1 MGFFSKHEPITEHH
15 YHVIEFDKNTK
26 LPELTGDLRES
37 LKTLSLL
44 PAFQYLMQRF
54 RVKKAAMETTL
65 REGFKLDEQQLRYC
79 QAGIYWAG
87 EIERDI
93 HTLTQDQ
100 PQNRPAKVDE
110 LEEFRKVSRAIT
122 LVGQDETP
130 QG

>member
-1 MGFFSKHEPITEHH
+1 MNFFKREQI
-15 YHVIEFDKNTK
+15 YHVVELDKQTK

-37 LKTLSLL
+37 LKTLALL

-54 RVKKAAMETTL
+54 RVKKATMESTL

-93 HTLTQDQ
+93 QTLTQAASQ
-100 PQNRPAKVDE
+100 TRPAKVDE
-110 LEEFRKVSRAIT
+110 LEEFKRINRAIS
-122 LVGQDETP
+122 LVGQDDLTS

>member
-1 MGFFSKHEPITEHH
+1 MNPFKREVEHH
-15 YHVIEFDKNTK
+15 YHVVEFDKSTK

-54 RVKKAAMETTL
+54 RVKKASMETTL

-93 HTLTQDQ
+93 RLLIQDS
-100 PQNRPAKVDE
+100 PQTRPAKTDE
-110 LEEFRKVSRAIT
+110 LEEFKRISRAIN
-122 LVGQDETP
+122 LVGQNDLSS

>member
-1 MGFFSKHEPITEHH
+1 VNLFKREPEHV
-15 YHVIEFDKNTK
+15 YHVVEFDKSTK

-54 RVKKAAMETTL
+54 RIKKAAMETTL

-93 HTLTQDQ
+93 KLLTQEQ
-100 PQNRPAKVDE
+100 PSTRPASVDE
-110 LEEFRKVSRAIT
+110 LEAFKRVAKAIT
-122 LVGQDETP
+122 LVGQEETP

>member
-1 MGFFSKHEPITEHH
+1 MNLFKREPEHV
-15 YHVIEFDKNTK
+15 YHVVEVDKNTK

-37 LKTLSLL
+37 LKTLALL

-54 RVKKAAMETTL
+54 RVKKAAMESTL

-93 HTLTQDQ
+93 RLLTQEQ
-100 PQNRPAKVDE
+100 PTRRPASVDE
-110 LEEFRKVSRAIT
+110 LAAFKQVAKAIT
-122 LVGQDETP
+122 LVGDETTP
-130 QG
+130 QE

>member
-1 MGFFSKHEPITEHH
+1 MNLFKREPI
-15 YHVIEFDKNTK
+15 YHVVEIDKSTK

-37 LKTLSLL
+37 LRTLALL
-44 PAFQYLMQRF
+44 PAFQYLLQRF
-54 RVKKAAMETTL
+54 RVKKAAMESTL

-93 HTLTQDQ
+93 KLLTQDVTQ
-100 PQNRPAKVDE
+100 SRPAQVDE
-110 LEEFRKVSRAIT
+110 LEEFRKISKAIN
-122 LVGQDETP
+122 LVGQDTTP

>member
-1 MGFFSKHEPITEHH
+1 MSLFKREVEHH
-15 YHVIEFDKNTK
+15 YHVVEFDRNTK

-37 LKTLSLL
+37 LKSLAL
-44 PAFQYLMQRF
+44 QPSFQYLMQRF
-54 RVKKAAMETTL
+54 RVKKAAMEATL

-93 HTLTQDQ
+93 QILTQEQ
-100 PQNRPAKVDE
+100 PTRRPAKVDE
-110 LEEFRKVSRAIT
+110 LEEFKKIAKSIS
-122 LVGQDETP
+122 LVGQENIP

>member
-1 MGFFSKHEPITEHH
+1 MNIFKGETEHH
-15 YHVIEFDKNTK
+15 YHVIEFDKSTK

-37 LKTLSLL
+37 LKTLALL
-44 PAFQYLMQRF
+44 PSFQYLMQRF
-54 RVKKAAMETTL
+54 RVKKAAMESTL

-93 HTLTQDQ
+93 KILTQDQ
-100 PQNRPAKVDE
+100 TQPRPASVDE
-110 LEEFRKVSRAIT
+110 LAAFKQVAKAIT

>member
-1 MGFFSKHEPITEHH
+1 MHIFKREPEHV
-15 YHVIEFDKNTK
+15 YHIVEFDKTTK

-37 LKTLSLL
+37 LKTLAIL

-93 HTLTQDQ
+93 KLLTQEQ
-100 PQNRPAKVDE
+100 PQRRPASVDE
-110 LEEFRKVSRAIT
+110 AEEFRKIARSIT
-122 LVGQDETP
+122 LVGQDDLTS

>member
-1 MGFFSKHEPITEHH
+1 MNLLKGKTEHH
-15 YHVIEFDKNTK
+15 YHVIEFDKSTK

-37 LKTLSLL
+37 LKTLALL

-87 EIERDI
+87 ELERDI
-93 HTLTQDQ
+93 KLLTQEQ
-100 PQNRPAKVDE
+100 PSTRLPVADE
-110 LEEFRKVSRAIT
+110 LAAFKQVAKAIT
-122 LVGQDETP
+122 LVGQNDLTSQE
-130 QG
+130 

>member
-1 MGFFSKHEPITEHH
+1 MNLFKKEVEHH
-15 YHVIEFDKNTK
+15 YHVVEFDRTTK

-37 LKTLSLL
+37 LKTLSML

-54 RVKKAAMETTL
+54 RVKRASMETTL

-79 QAGIYWAG
+79 QAGIYWAQ

-93 HTLTQDQ
+93 QLLTQEQ
-100 PQNRPAKVDE
+100 PTRRPATVDE
-110 LEEFRKVSRAIT
+110 LAAFKNVSSAIT
-122 LVGQDETP
+122 LVGQDDSSP

>member
-1 MGFFSKHEPITEHH
+1 MNLFKREPEHI
-15 YHVIEFDKNTK
+15 YHVVEFDKQTK

-37 LKTLSLL
+37 LKTLALQ

-54 RVKKAAMETTL
+54 RVKKAAMESTL

-93 HTLTQDQ
+93 KLLTQEQ
-100 PQNRPAKVDE
+100 PQRRPAQVDE
-110 LEEFRKVSRAIT
+110 LEEFRKVARSIS
-122 LVGQDETP
+122 LIGDDSNP

>member
-1 MGFFSKHEPITEHH
+1 MNLFKGETEHH
-15 YHVIEFDKNTK
+15 YHVIETDKSTK

-37 LKTLSLL
+37 LKTLALQ

-54 RVKKAAMETTL
+54 RVKRAAMETTL

-79 QAGIYWAG
+79 QAGIYWAM
-87 EIERDI
+87 ELERDI
-93 HTLTQDQ
+93 KLLTQEQ
-100 PQNRPAKVDE
+100 STKRPASVDE
-110 LEEFRKVSRAIT
+110 LAAFKQVAKAIT

>member
-1 MGFFSKHEPITEHH
+1 MNLLKGKTEHH
-15 YHVIEFDKNTK
+15 YHVIEFDKSTK

-37 LKTLSLL
+37 LKTLALL

-87 EIERDI
+87 ELERDI
-93 HTLTQDQ
+93 KLLTQEQ
-100 PQNRPAKVDE
+100 PSTRLPVADE
-110 LEEFRKVSRAIT
+110 LAAFKQVAKAIT
-122 LVGQDETP
+122 LVGQNEHE
-130 QG
+130 